1 MRSKTAPGTRRRMFI
16 HTWKLLDSNFLFALK
31 LHTHIADDDENG
43 EDDRVDAMLVDA
55 GTRPLHSEAERDSS
69 KEGSDS
75 HEYEYS
81 YESSSEAEHEES
93 KPEPE
98 MQDRKTVERQ

>member
-1 MRSKTAPGTRRRMFI
+1 MRSITAPGTRRRMFI

-69 KEGSDS
+69 KERPDSVYNRQGSAPGGIF
-75 HEYEYS
+75 HTGIR
-81 YESSSEAEHEES
+81 
-93 KPEPE
+93 
-98 MQDRKTVERQ
+98 MN

>member
-75 HEYEYS
+75 V
-81 YESSSEAEHEES
+81 
-93 KPEPE
+93 
-98 MQDRKTVERQ
+98 RNRQGSAPGGIFRTEIRIN